1 MIMPPSSAQLPMVV
15 ALAAE
20 LPQLPHGESTP
31 RVQTAARAMGIS
43 VQTCWRW
50 VRDAGFSSGRKKRA
64 DAGTLKALTADQVRQ
79 MAAIKLAG
87 ARETGKVLP
96 TMEMVRRIANANA
109 APDADTGEVTHT
121 TAHISTIARA
131 MRTLGC
137 HTDQLMRQSPA
148 MSLRSLHPNHVWQVD
163 VSTCVLFYLSN
174 GGIEICDIAA
184 FNKNKP
190 SNFERVKELR
200 VQRYL
205 VVDHCTG
212 PFYLQYLEG
221 HETARNLL
229 DFLIPAFHQRAG
241 RPFYGVPKILMADP
255 GSAQAA
261 GVFRSLARAL
271 DIEVIVHE
279 AGNPRAKGAVE
290 SLHNHI
296 ERNFEGRLHAQ
307 QVRDFAHL
315 NTLAD
320 TWSAA
325 YQSTAVHSRHGQTR
339 YAAWMRIRPEELRIA
354 PGIEVTRALVM
365 SEPVSRVVS
374 TTMQITFAVPG
385 HGQRSY
391 SVAGVPGAA
400 PKEKL
405 WVVASPYTLPDIDIL
420 VTNAEGKETRHRLS
434 PIAVD
439 QWGFDESAAEIGAE
453 FKRHADTWIDTE
465 RKTAQRAAWGTDDK
479 REIAKI
485 RKGKGGERGVAFG
498 GAVDSFA
505 DVRQVQVPSYLPMQ
519 GTAIAV
525 DTPSTTESLMS
536 ATTACLRM
544 HALLGEDWQSEHYSW
559 LTTKF
564 AGGIGEQQFQ
574 QLAAT
579 WQAAIAGSAAS
590 GAATG
595 THGTHGKGP
604 TTC

>member
-1 MIMPPSSAQLPMVV
+1 MIMPPSTVQLPIVV

-20 LPQLPHGESTP
+20 LPQLAHGESTP
-31 RVQTAARAMGIS
+31 RVQSAARAMGIS

-50 VRDAGFSSGRKKRA
+50 LRDAGFASGRKRRA

-96 TMEMVRRIANANA
+96 TLEMVRRIANANA
-109 APDADTGEVTHT
+109 AADADTGEVRHT

-148 MSLRSLHPNHVWQVD
+148 HSLRSLHPNHVWQVD

-174 GGIEICDIAA
+174 GGIEICDQAA

-190 SNFERVKELR
+190 SSFERVQELR

-212 PFYLQYLEG
+212 AYYLHYLDG

-241 RPFYGVPKILMADP
+241 RPMYGVPKILMADP
-255 GSAQAA
+255 GSAQAS
-261 GVFRSLARAL
+261 GVFRSIERAL
-271 DIEVIVHE
+271 DMQVIVHE

-296 ERNFEGRLHAQ
+296 EHGFEGRLHAQ

-315 NTLAD
+315 NALAD
-320 TWSAA
+320 IWSAA
-325 YQSTAVHSRHGQTR
+325 HQSSAVHSRHGQTR
-339 YAAWMRIRPEELRIA
+339 YAAWMRIKPSELRIA
-354 PGIEVTRALVM
+354 PGIEITRSLVM
-365 SEPVSRVVS
+365 AEPVSRVVS
-374 TTMQITFAVPG
+374 GLLTITFAVPG
-385 HGQRSY
+385 HGQRTY

-405 WVVASPYTLPDIDIL
+405 FVVSSPYTLPDIDVL
-420 VTNAEGKETRHRLS
+420 VSDAGGREIRHRLS
-434 PIAVD
+434 PIVVD
-439 QWGFDESAAEIGAE
+439 DWGFNERGAVIGDE

-465 RKTAQRAAWGTDDK
+465 RKTAQRAAWGSDDK
-479 REIAKI
+479 REIAKT
-485 RKGKGGERGVAFG
+485 RKGRGGQRGVAFG
-498 GAVDSFA
+498 GAVDTFA
-505 DVRQVQVPSYLPMQ
+505 DVRQVPVPSYLPVQ
-519 GTAIAV
+519 GTAIDVQTPAAV
-525 DTPSTTESLMS
+525 ESLMS

-544 HALLGEDWQSEHYSW
+544 QALLGDDWHPEHYSW

-564 AGGIGEQQFQ
+564 ASGIGEQQFQ
-574 QLAAT
+574 QLATT
-579 WQAAIAGSAAS
+579 WQAAVSGHSAAAAS
-590 GAATG
+590 ATG
-595 THGTHGKGP
+595 THGKEGGP
-604 TTC
+604 C

>member
-1 MIMPPSSAQLPMVV
+1 MIMPPSTVQLPIVV

-31 RVQTAARAMGIS
+31 RVQSAARAMGIS

-50 VRDAGFSSGRKKRA
+50 VRDAGFVSGRKKRA

-96 TMEMVRRIANANA
+96 TLEMVRRIANANA
-109 APDADTGEVTHT
+109 AADADTGEVAHT

-148 MSLRSLHPNHVWQVD
+148 HSLRSLHPNHVWQCD
-163 VSTCVLFYLSN
+163 VSTCVLFWLSN

-190 SNFERVKELR
+190 SSYERVKEMR

-212 PFYLQYLEG
+212 AYYLHYLPG
-221 HETARNLL
+221 HETSRNLL
-229 DFLIPAFHQRAG
+229 DFLIPAFHQRSG
-241 RPFYGVPKILMADP
+241 RPFFGVPQILMVDP
-255 GSAQAA
+255 GSAQAS
-261 GVFRSLARAL
+261 GVFRSIERAL
-271 DIEVIVHE
+271 NMQVIVHE

-296 ERNFEGRLHAQ
+296 EHGFEGRLHAQ
-307 QVRDFAHL
+307 QVRDFDHL
-315 NTLAD
+315 NALAD
-320 TWSAA
+320 IWSAA
-325 YQSTAVHSRHGQTR
+325 HQSTAVHSRHGQTR
-339 YAAWMRIRPEELRIA
+339 YAAWMKIRPDELRIA
-354 PGIEVTRALVM
+354 PGIEITRALVM
-365 SEPVSRVVS
+365 AEPVSRVVS
-374 TTMQITFAVPG
+374 GTMTITFAVPG
-385 HGQRSY
+385 HGQRTY

-434 PIAVD
+434 PIVLNE
-439 QWGFDESAAEIGAE
+439 WGFDEAWPEIGE
-453 FKRHADTWIDTE
+453 QFKRHADTWIDTE
-465 RKTAQRAAWGTDDK
+465 RKTAQRAAWGSDDK
-479 REIAKI
+479 REIAKT
-485 RKGKGGERGVAFG
+485 RKGKGGTRGVAFG
-498 GAVDSFA
+498 GAVDTFA
-505 DVRQVQVPSYLPMQ
+505 DVRQVQVPAYIPVP
-519 GTAIAV
+519 GTAIEVAASLAV
-525 DTPSTTESLMS
+525 ESLMS

-544 HALLGEDWQSEHYSW
+544 QALLGDDWQPEHYTW
-559 LTTKF
+559 LTQRF
-564 AGGIGEQQFQ
+564 AGGIGEAQFR
-574 QLAAT
+574 QLAEQ
-579 WQAAIAGSAAS
+579 WQAAIAGTDAVAS
-590 GAATG
+590 ATG
-595 THGTHGKGP
+595 THGKEDP
-604 TTC
+604 AC

>member
-1 MIMPPSSAQLPMVV
+1 MIMPPSTVQLPIVV

-20 LPQLPHGESTP
+20 LPKLQHGESTP
-31 RVQTAARAMGIS
+31 RVQSAARAMGIS

-50 VRDAGFSSGRKKRA
+50 VRDAGFASGRKKRA
-64 DAGTLKALTADQVRQ
+64 DAGTLKAVTEDQVRQ
-79 MAAIKLAG
+79 MAAIQLAG

-96 TMEMVRRIANANA
+96 TLEMVRRIANANA
-109 APDADTGEVTHT
+109 APDSGTGEVAHT
-121 TAHISTIARA
+121 NAHISTIARA

-148 MSLRSLHPNHVWQVD
+148 MSLRSRHPNHVWQAD
-163 VSTCVLFYLSN
+163 VSTCVLFWLSN
-174 GGIEICDIAA
+174 GGIEICDVAA

-190 SNFERVKELR
+190 SNYERVSELR

-212 PFYLQYLEG
+212 AYYLYYLPG
-221 HETARNLL
+221 HETAINLL
-229 DFLIPAFHQRAG
+229 DFLIPAFHQRNG
-241 RPFYGVPKILMADP
+241 RPFYGVPTILMVDP
-255 GSAQAA
+255 GSAQAS
-261 GVFRSLARAL
+261 GVFRSLERAL
-271 DIEVIVHE
+271 DMQVIVHE

-296 ERNFEGRLHAQ
+296 EHGFEGRLHAQ
-307 QVRDFAHL
+307 RVRDFAHL
-315 NTLAD
+315 NALAE

-325 YQSTAVHSRHGQTR
+325 HQSTAVHTRHGQTR

-385 HGQRSY
+385 HGQRTY

-405 WVVASPYTLPDIDIL
+405 WVVASPYTLPDIDVL
-420 VTNAEGKETRHRLS
+420 VTGADRKESRHRLS
-434 PIAVD
+434 PIAID
-439 QWGFDESAAEIGAE
+439 GWGFDEAGAVIGEE

-465 RKTAQRAAWGTDDK
+465 RKTAQRTAWGSDDK
-479 REIAKI
+479 REIAKT
-485 RKGKGGERGVAFG
+485 RKGKGGQRGVAFG
-498 GAVDSFA
+498 GAVDTFA
-505 DVRQVQVPSYLPMQ
+505 DVRQVQVPTYIPVQ
-519 GTAIAV
+519 GTAIEVA
-525 DTPSTTESLMS
+525 TPIAAESLMS

-544 HALLGEDWQSEHYSW
+544 QALLGDDWQPAHYSW

-579 WQAAIAGSAAS
+579 WKAAIAGDGETTS
-590 GAATG
+590 ATG
-595 THGTHGKGP
+595 THGQERP
-604 TTC
+604 AC